1 MLIRRKVLEQH
12 NRSLV
17 PGSVVLLAPH
27 YRDGMESIYTDMSK
41 VLRRVVPDPIPADA
55 LGSSALAEDTLQ

>member
-1 MLIRRKVLEQH
+1 M
-12 NRSLV
+12 
-17 PGSVVLLAPH
+17 LAPH